1 MPRGG
6 PRPGSGRKPRPMR
19 ERALFN
25 ARIQRPTDDPLPANV
40 LPMSL
45 PSPPPQQ
52 RIDDGCRPSAA
63 DLVGFSPKTRRFVA
77 TWMDTHVLNLQEL
90 TVFLS
95 AARCRD
101 NADRWHKRARGKG
114 PQAAR
119 FARLA
124 LGYERQFALLLG
136 QLRVKP

>member
-1 MPRGG
+1 
-6 PRPGSGRKPRPMR
+6 MR

-45 PSPPPQQ
+45 SVPPPQQ
-52 RIDDGCRPSAA
+52 GIDDGCRPSAA
-63 DLVGFSPKTRRFVA
+63 DLAGFSPKTRRFIA

-101 NADRWHKRARGKG
+101 NADRWHKRARSKG

-124 LGYERQFALLLG
+124 LGYEKQFASLLG